1 MTEIKVSNLENLE
14 RLEAKVEEA
23 VRKLTWYKARCES
36 LERDTRLLQED
47 IETLQERNNG
57 LSKEVEEL
65 RELNAANDGGDKEE
79 IIRRIDKMLEKFGE
93 LQI

>member
-1 MTEIKVSNLENLE
+1 MPELKVSNMENLE
-14 RLEAKVEEA
+14 RLETKVEEA

-36 LERDTRLLQED
+36 LERDNRLLQED
-47 IETLQERNNG
+47 METLQERNTG
-57 LSKEVEEL
+57 MSKEMEERQAL
-65 RELNAANDGGDKEE
+65 DAANNGGDKED